1 MEIRMMISNRWH
13 VFSPKSDITPEEVAK
28 ILQLLIVTTRLLV
41 EGETKTNF
49 ILSNGLERH
58 FDLIEDA
65 PAPAPPPPPPSLWQE
80 RRRKLAARFLLVCLL
95 PVCIWDEWDRS
106 SWVRKFKSGVL

>member
-13 VFSPKSDITPEEVAK
+13 VFSPKPDITPEEVAK

-49 ILSNGLERH
+49 TLSNGLERH

-65 PAPAPPPPPPSLWQE
+65 PAPTPPPLPSIWQE

-95 PVCIWDEWDRS
+95 PVCIWDELDRS